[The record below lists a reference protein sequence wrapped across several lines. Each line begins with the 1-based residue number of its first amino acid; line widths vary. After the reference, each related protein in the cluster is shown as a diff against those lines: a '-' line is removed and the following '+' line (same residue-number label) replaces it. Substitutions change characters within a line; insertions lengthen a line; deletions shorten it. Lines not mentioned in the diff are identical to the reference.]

1 MNFRKKAEKEIY
13 KSVLRDQQDFV
24 IDEVMRT
31 MKTGKTNH
39 VYTQEPHDAGQPERH
54 QSEGYDRSVE
64 RDAIMRSGLWTL
76 RDNYKSMYGL

>member
-1 MNFRKKAEKEIY
+1 LNFRKKQKEIY
-13 KSVLRDQQDFV
+13 KSVLSRDQQDFV

-31 MKTGKTNH
+31 MKTGKT
-39 VYTQEPHDAGQPERH
+39 TTFTLKSLMLDSLKDISRK
-54 QSEGYDRSVE
+54 DRSVE

>member
-31 MKTGKTNH
+31 MKTGKT
-39 VYTQEPHDAGQPERH
+39 TTFTLKSLMIAGQPERH

-64 RDAIMRSGLWTL
+64 RDAIMRSGSWTL

>member
-1 MNFRKKAEKEIY
+1 MNFRKISRKRNLQVRPEP
-13 KSVLRDQQDFV
+13 DQQDFV
-24 IDEVMRT
+24 IDEVMYNEDREET
-31 MKTGKTNH
+31 TFTL
-39 VYTQEPHDAGQPERH
+39 EPHDAGQPERH